1 MQVVDAFGTDYFNQ
15 KPNFT
20 ELIDASLYRCIL
32 SYAVS
37 VRQCLLYHQ
46 VSINTI
52 RHINV
57 KPRQATTTIL
67 NVHFE
72 CTFSFQTAILDLVTM
87 EDWGEEKIC
96 RSKCEVEK
104 MGKGEG
110 KENIS
115 SSPTPNPPP
124 PIPPLRQPSTGQASN
139 YNPRWRYRKPGL

>member
-67 NVHFE
+67 NVRVYIFVSDCHLGF
-72 CTFSFQTAILDLVTM
+72 
-87 EDWGEEKIC
+87 G
-96 RSKCEVEK
+96 
-104 MGKGEG
+104 
-110 KENIS
+110 
-115 SSPTPNPPP
+115 
-124 PIPPLRQPSTGQASN
+124 N
-139 YNPRWRYRKPGL
+139 YGGLG